1 MTVSESAPSPEHQ
14 KLVGH
19 LIKWMKAE
27 GFEIRCAN
35 YDDYEACAEV
45 KNYIP
50 DARGYRSDVG
60 LICYGESKT
69 EHDVDNEHSRQQF
82 KEFAHRFMKEGK
94 SEGKQCPFYI
104 TIEQGTEAALK
115 EVLSELDLLEKPHV
129 KWKSFE
135 V

>member
-1 MTVSESAPSPEHQ
+1 MTLREAAPSPEHQ
-14 KLVGH
+14 RLVG
-19 LIKWMKAE
+19 LLVEWISAD

-45 KNYIP
+45 KDYIP

-69 EHDVDNEHSRQQF
+69 EDDIDNEHTREQF
-82 KEFAHRFMKEGK
+82 KEFAHRIMKEGK
-94 SEGKQCPFYI
+94 SEGKHCPFYI
-104 TIEQGTEAALK
+104 TIEQGSEATLRK
-115 EVLSELDLLEKPHV
+115 VLNELGLLDRPHV
-129 KWKSFE
+129 KWKSFL